1 MLATHPTH
9 VSMFITVRQSV
20 GFEFPKLFTALIWS
34 AKTIA
39 LQSCCAGGYLCYLK
53 YGHAHSRTQIKA
65 DLKQDIYRGERENSE
80 N

>member
-20 GFEFPKLFTALIWS
+20 GFEFPKLYTALIWS

-39 LQSCCAGGYLCYLK
+39 LQSCCAGGYL
-53 YGHAHSRTQIKA
+53 
-65 DLKQDIYRGERENSE
+65 
-80 N
+80 